1 MAKKV
6 EFTPEVLESIL
17 VKVTEK
23 FTDMLK
29 MFMDQMV
36 STIVNRVDVI
46 QSKVDDVNANLTAF
60 GNRIDELERK
70 LQSTSPSPKDPSD
83 KMLKTLM
90 ELEAEKTERAKRA
103 CNVIITGLHPQQ
115 DVHDADVFEE
125 FCENHLTVK
134 PHLIRSSCR
143 RLGQPTDGQPA
154 RLKLTLDNSQA
165 VDDLIQSTSLLRQ
178 SNDEH
183 VKRVYI
189 NRDYTRME
197 AQMAYEQREKR
208 RLTTATASTNRAAP
222 RLLRSSTSARP

>member
-1 MAKKV
+1 MKFFNNFSVLDSVMAKKV

-29 MFMDQMV
+29 TFMDQIV

-46 QSKVDDVNANLTAF
+46 QSKVDDVKANLTAF

-70 LQSTSPSPKDPSD
+70 LQSTCPSPKDPSD
-83 KMLKTLM
+83 QMLKTLM
-90 ELEAEKTERAKRA
+90 ELDAEKTERAKRA

-134 PHLIRSSCR
+134 LHPVRSSCR
-143 RLGQPTDGQPA
+143 RIGQPTDGQP
-154 RLKLTLDNSQA
+154 
-165 VDDLIQSTSLLRQ
+165 
-178 SNDEH
+178 
-183 VKRVYI
+183 
-189 NRDYTRME
+189 E
-197 AQMAYEQREKR
+197 AD
-208 RLTTATASTNRAAP
+208 P
-222 RLLRSSTSARP
+222 